1 MNLQQGDRYMNILQR
16 IIHNTSPKK
25 NIQAKNTN
33 RNRAAL
39 LYLQKLGFFMPE
51 IRKALLDLNGIRLKH
66 MVCRRATFGTLS
78 RTNVGTLKNRPAQ
91 IIIAEKL
98 KLTVKE
104 LFPYD

>member
-1 MNLQQGDRYMNILQR
+1 MNIFQR
-16 IIHNTSPKK
+16 IIDHTSPKK

-33 RNRAAL
+33 RNRSAL

-51 IRKALLDLNGIRLKH
+51 IRKALLDLNDIRLKH
-66 MVCRRATFGTLS
+66 MVCRRASFGTLS
-78 RTNVGTLKNRPAQ
+78 RTNGGTLKNEQAQ
-91 IIIAEKL
+91 QIIAEKL